1 MLYIKYVIYINKNGS
16 VDKLQRIKI
25 PRETQENFKSDI
37 KQEELNAEIT
47 QKLLV
52 NIRDWEFSPAILD
65 GQQVPM
71 RKEIEASFVV
81 IKRGVNEFDIM
92 ASRPFE
98 VSFNTFFVVVEQ
110 MPSPIGGIKAIQEKI
125 RYPEI
130 AKRAGIEGRVFVKAF
145 INSTGTVSKT
155 EIIRGIGAGCDEVA
169 MDAVK
174 KTKFTPGRQRG
185 KPVNVQVTVP
195 ILFKLQ

>member
-1 MLYIKYVIYINKNGS
+1 MNKLILILITLFLMFGCKEIRNTELIYNDDPNYFTEDEVDKQSKPKVKDFNFFLNKEFISLIKEVTDRNSNLNEFYLFKYVIYINKNGS

-98 VSFNTFFVVVEQ
+98 VSFNTFF
-110 MPSPIGGIKAIQEKI
+110 
-125 RYPEI
+125 Y
-130 AKRAGIEGRVFVKAF
+130 
-145 INSTGTVSKT
+145 
-155 EIIRGIGAGCDEVA
+155 
-169 MDAVK
+169 
-174 KTKFTPGRQRG
+174 
-185 KPVNVQVTVP
+185 
-195 ILFKLQ
+195 